1 MKKLFLL
8 FVLMGVTL
16 SVNAQ
21 SWVVLSTIPAPLF
34 DINSISVVDGTT
46 MWVCGTAG
54 NVRRS
59 TNGGVNWTNGT
70 NTGLPA
76 QDLYGISALDAQN
89 CWVGT
94 VAGSIYKT
102 TNGGTS
108 WTLQFSLSGSF
119 SNGIKMFTSDYGVY
133 TGDPTASGQP
143 YQMRN
148 TTNGGTNWINSV
160 NSPIAGSEFGVIN
173 AWDWTDT
180 SHFWIGS
187 ANTTANATTAKIYR
201 CSNGFSGTWQSATV
215 TGVGGAQGLYF
226 QAVGF
231 INATSGMAGSNASSF
246 VKTTDGGATFQ
257 AVTNPAGL
265 TSFAVINMNGM
276 KDGSNKIRAVVSET
290 AANRMFTTTNLGVTW
305 VEEILPAAAN
315 TFGVQH
321 MQFLNASL
329 GFAGG
334 NGGTFYR
341 YGPPVGVNPVTV
353 APESFSLEQ
362 NYPNPFNP
370 STKINY
376 SVPTA
381 GNVSIK
387 IYNSVGVE
395 IMTVVDNNVAAG
407 NYSKTIDMSK
417 FSTGI
422 YFYTMKSGSF
432 SETRKMM
439 LVK

>member
-8 FVLMGVTL
+8 FVLLGFTL
-16 SVNAQ
+16 SVKAQ
-21 SWVVLSTIPAPLF
+21 SWVVLTTIPAPLF

-76 QDLYGISALDAQN
+76 QDLYGCSALDAQN

-94 VAGSIYKT
+94 VAGSIYRT
-102 TNGGTS
+102 TNGGAS
-108 WTLQFSLSGSF
+108 WTLQVAVAGSF
-119 SNGIKMFTSDYGVY
+119 INGIKMFNSNYGVY

-187 ANTTANATTAKIYR
+187 ANTTASATTAKIYR
-201 CSNGFSGTWQSATV
+201 CTNGFSGTWSSATV
-215 TGVGGAQGLYF
+215 TGVGGSAGLYF
-226 QAVGF
+226 QAIGF
-231 INATSGMAGSNASSF
+231 INATSGMAGSNANNF

-257 AVTNPAGL
+257 AVTNPSGL
-265 TSFAVINMNGM
+265 TTFAVINMHGM
-276 KDGSNKIRAVVSET
+276 KDGSNKIRAVT
-290 AANRMFTTTNLGVTW
+290 NDGTNTQMWTTTNLGTTW
-305 VEEILPAAAN
+305 VLEALPSQAS
-315 TFGVQH
+315 TFGIQH
-321 MQFLNASL
+321 MQFVNASL

-334 NGGTFYR
+334 NGGTIYR
-341 YGPPVGVNPVTV
+341 FGPPVGVNQVTV
-353 APESFSLEQ
+353 APETFSLEQ

>member
-8 FVLMGVTL
+8 FVLMGITL

-34 DINSISVVDGTT
+34 DINSISVVDAQTI
-46 MWVCGTAG
+46 WVCGTAG

-119 SNGIKMFTSDYGVY
+119 SNGIKMFSSNYGVY
-133 TGDPTASGQP
+133 TGDPTGVGQP

-160 NSPIAGSEFGVIN
+160 NSPIAASEFGVIN

-201 CSNGFSGTWQSATV
+201 CSNGFSGTWSSATV

-231 INATSGMAGSNASSF
+231 INATSGMCGSNANSF

-290 AANRMFTTTNLGVTW
+290 AANRMFTTTNLGATW
-305 VEEILPAAAN
+305 VEEILPSAAN

-321 MQFLNASL
+321 MQFVNASL

-341 YGPPVGVNPVTV
+341 YGPPVGVNPTTV

-370 STKINY
+370 STKISY

-395 IMTVVDNNVAAG
+395 IMTVIDNNVAAG

>member
-8 FVLMGVTL
+8 FVFMGITL
-16 SVNAQ
+16 SVYAQ

-46 MWVCGTAG
+46 IWVCGTAG

-89 CWVGT
+89 CWVGNLP
-94 VAGSIYKT
+94 GSIYRT

-108 WTLQFSLSGSF
+108 WTLQFSLAGSF
-119 SNGIKMFTSDYGVY
+119 SNGIKMFSANYGVY

-187 ANTTANATTAKIYR
+187 ANTIANATTAKIYR

-215 TGVGGAQGLYF
+215 TGVGGSAGLYF
-226 QAVGF
+226 QAIGF
-231 INATSGMAGSNASSF
+231 INATSGMAGSNANNF

-265 TSFAVINMNGM
+265 TTFAVINMNGM
-276 KDGSNKIRAVVSET
+276 KDGSNKIRAVT
-290 AANRMFTTTNLGVTW
+290 NDGTNTQMWTTTNLGTTW
-305 VEEILPAAAN
+305 VLETLPAAAN

-321 MQFLNASL
+321 VQFLNASL

-341 YGPPVGVNPVTV
+341 FGPPVGVNPVTV
-353 APESFSLEQ
+353 APETFSLEQ

-370 STKINY
+370 STKISY

-407 NYSKTIDMSK
+407 NYSKSIDMSK